1 MKLEAERKARHDA
14 EADQKALVQK
24 AKEVA
29 ELTVKLEGERKARH
43 DTEAAH
49 KKAEN
54 EEKDS
59 QADYSGNLDCIFSML
74 QRSWRQ
80 TQSW

>member
-29 ELTVKLEGERKARH
+29 ELTVKLEGERKASSQSTRAKGKRGGR
-43 DTEAAH
+43 TRSEAG
-49 KKAEN
+49 
-54 EEKDS
+54 D
-59 QADYSGNLDCIFSML
+59 
-74 QRSWRQ
+74 
-80 TQSW
+80 

>member
-43 DTEAAH
+43 DAEAAH
-49 KKAEN
+49 KALGHL
-54 EEKDS
+54 
-59 QADYSGNLDCIFSML
+59 A
-74 QRSWRQ
+74 Q
-80 TQSW
+80 TAVEMRW